1 MQNSVTLDSATSE
14 PVTLDSVSLQ
24 DKWEKTAGR
33 VYITGSQ
40 ALARLPMLQ
49 AERDRAAG
57 LNTAGFI
64 SGYRGSPLGGFDKTL
79 WQVRDYLKRH
89 NITFQP
95 GVNED
100 LGATAVWGSQQV
112 NVFEGAKYD
121 GVFGLWYGKG
131 PGVDRTGDVFKH
143 ANAFGTSPYGGV
155 LAVAGDDHACKS
167 STLPHQSDYAFA
179 DAMMPVLYPSGIQEM
194 LDLGLYG
201 WAMSRFS
208 GCWVGFK
215 ALAEVMDSAIS
226 ANLDQ
231 QRLEIIYPT
240 EFELPADGLNA
251 RWPDRPL
258 QQEARLLNYKLAAA
272 QAFCRANRLDRI
284 VIQPAQPRLGIV
296 TTGKSYLDVL
306 QALEDLGISHELAA
320 SLGIGLYKVAMTWP
334 LEPEGIREFAQGLD
348 EILVIEEKRG
358 LIEDQLKTQLYGW
371 QDAKRPRVVGKRD
384 ERFAEL
390 VTPLSELTPAMIARA
405 IASRIQGFYTSE
417 QMQQRLAFL
426 NDKEAELAQPRA
438 LLERTPHFCSGCPHN
453 TSTTVPEGSRALG
466 GIGCHYMATWMDRGT
481 DTFTQMGGEGAT
493 WIGQAPFTDNK
504 HVFQNLGDG
513 TYFHSGLLAIRASVA
528 AGVNITYKILYN
540 DAVAMT
546 GGQPIDGTLTVQQ
559 ITHQLYGEGV
569 RRIALV
575 SDEPDKYPSR
585 ADFADGVTFHHR
597 DDLAAVQMELREIPG
612 CTAMIYD
619 QTCAA
624 EKRRRRKRG
633 KMSDP
638 EQRVVINT
646 EVCEGCGDCGV
657 QSNCLSLLPE
667 ETERGRKRS
676 IDQSACNKD
685 FSCVRGFC
693 PSFVT
698 IKGGKLRKPE
708 LVGTNAS
715 FPELPEPQLPQ
726 TTQPY
731 NILLTGVG
739 GTGVVT
745 VSALLGMAAHLEGKG
760 AGVLDQIGLAQKF
773 GAVMSH
779 IRIAPSQEQIHTV
792 RIPAGETDLMIGF
805 DLMVGAS
812 EEALGK
818 LERQR
823 SRVVV
828 NNHETMPAAFTRD
841 PDLQVPTEQ
850 MQQVICDTAVV
861 GGSYCLD
868 ATRLATRLLGDGMAV
883 NLFCIGY
890 AWQRGLIPLSRQ
902 SIERAIELN
911 GASVEANKQAFLW
924 GRRAAFDLTR
934 VETLVDPDASVQALK
949 LLPSLNQLIE
959 REMQHLR
966 EYQNEALAQRYLD
979 LVNQVREAELS
990 LGKGSRLPLRLTGAV
1005 AEHYSKV
1012 LAYKDEYEVARQLA
1026 SASFRQQLAEQFEGE
1041 FELEFHLAPPLI
1053 SRIDPATGRSRK
1065 RKFAGKRM
1073 LPLFRLLAGLRG
1085 LRGTVLDPFTYSA
1098 DRRLEL
1104 RLIAEYEADIQLI
1117 LTQLSA
1123 ANYDAAC
1130 ELAQLPAAIRGYGP
1144 VKEKA
1149 YAKAQA
1155 KRVELITRMNGS
1167 TDAGRTLDPY
1177 VQLHEVNA

>member
-1 MQNSVTLDSATSE
+1 MQDT
-14 PVTLDSVSLQ
+14 VTLDSVSLQ
-24 DKWEKTAGR
+24 DKWEKTSGR

-57 LNTAGFI
+57 LDTAGFI

-79 WQVRDYLKRH
+79 WQVRDYLKRY

-155 LAVAGDDHACKS
+155 LAVAGDDHACIS

-231 QRLEIIYPT
+231 ERLEIIYPT
-240 EFELPADGLNA
+240 DFELPADGLNA

-284 VIQPAQPRLGIV
+284 VIQPARPRLGIV

-334 LEPEGIREFAQGLD
+334 LEPEGIREFARGLD

-358 LIEDQLKTQLYGW
+358 LIEDQLKAQLYGW

-384 ERFAEL
+384 EQFGEL
-390 VTPLSELTPAMIARA
+390 VTPLAELTPAMIARA

-417 QMQQRLAFL
+417 QMRQRLAFL
-426 NDKEAELAQPRA
+426 NAKEAELAQPRA

-493 WIGQAPFTDNK
+493 WIGQAPFTDNR

-597 DDLAAVQMELREIPG
+597 DDLNAVQLELREIPG

-633 KMSDP
+633 SLADP
-638 EQRVVINT
+638 EQRVVINS

-698 IKGGKLRKPE
+698 VKGGRLRKPE
-708 LVGTNAS
+708 LVGNNAG
-715 FPELPEPQLPQ
+715 FPPLPEPQVVQLS
-726 TTQPY
+726 QPY

-779 IRIAPSQEQIHTV
+779 IRIAPAQEQIHTV

-818 LERQR
+818 LERKR

-828 NNHETMPAAFTRD
+828 NNHESMPAAFTRD

-850 MQQVICDTAVV
+850 MQRVICDTAVV
-861 GGSYCLD
+861 GGSFCLD
-868 ATRLATRLLGDGMAV
+868 ATALATKLLGDGMAV
-883 NLFCIGY
+883 NLFCVGY
-890 AWQRGLIPLSRQ
+890 AWQQGLIPLSRE

-924 GRRAAFDLTR
+924 GRRAAFDLVR
-934 VETLVDPDASVQALK
+934 VEALVTPDAGVQLVK
-949 LLPSLNQLIE
+949 LLPTLSEVVE
-959 REMQHLR
+959 REMRHLR
-966 EYQNEALAQRYLD
+966 DYQNEALAQRYLD
-979 LVNQVREAELS
+979 LVKQVRDTEQS
-990 LGKGSRLPLRLTGAV
+990 LGKGSRLSHAV
-1005 AEHYSKV
+1005 AENYSKV
-1012 LAYKDEYEVARQLA
+1012 LAYKDEYEVARQL
-1026 SASFRQQLAEQFEGE
+1026 SSESFRQQLASQFEGE
-1041 FELEFHLAPPLI
+1041 FELEFNLAPPLI
-1053 SRIDPATGRSRK
+1053 SRVDAATGRPRK
-1065 RKFAGKRM
+1065 RRFSGRRI

-1085 LRGTVLDPFTYSA
+1085 LRGTALDPFAYGA
-1098 DRRLEL
+1098 DRRLER
-1104 RLIAEYEADIQLI
+1104 RLIGEYEADIRLI
-1117 LTQLSA
+1117 LTKLGSD
-1123 ANYDAAC
+1123 NYDLAC
-1130 ELAQLPAAIRGYGP
+1130 RLAQLPATIRGYGP
-1144 VKEKA
+1144 VKEGA
-1149 YAKAQA
+1149 YERAQGRRA
-1155 KRVELITRMNGS
+1155 ELIKQINSAADLT
-1167 TDAGRTLDPY
+1167 AKVDPY
-1177 VQLHEVNA
+1177 VQLHDVNAQEVSA